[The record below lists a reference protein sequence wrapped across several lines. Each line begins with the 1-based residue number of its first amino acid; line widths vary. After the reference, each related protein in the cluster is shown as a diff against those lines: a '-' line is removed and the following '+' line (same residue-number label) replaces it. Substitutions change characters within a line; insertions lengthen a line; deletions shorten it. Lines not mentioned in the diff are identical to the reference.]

1 MATDW
6 PAILP
11 SLQADE
17 AAGMTIRAIA
27 AKYQLPP
34 GSVGR
39 WLFKSR
45 AKAETVIQEAG
56 VSPRQETPETVI
68 QGQVT
73 QDEVEQGEIGS
84 ASQSYNEDK
93 PKTLRSVKAIKGASS
108 DEEEAAPDEF
118 IDKKAARRMMNRS
131 IRGEVELDTQQSQM
145 IKAALKDELEPE
157 QEVNPYA
164 GIPTDELALR
174 IMTLAG
180 SVLGL
185 SRLSRVMRQE
195 SQGGM
200 MDLGLDYVPSAEIAS
215 EVAVPTRAEVTR
227 VETLE
232 VEAATSE
239 VAKAGPVQAFGVESL
254 E

>member
-68 QGQVT
+68 QGQVA
-73 QDEVEQGEIGS
+73 QDEVEQGETGT
-84 ASQSYNEDK
+84 ASQSSNQHQ
-93 PKTLRSVKAIKGASS
+93 PLQSVKKSA
-108 DEEEAAPDEF
+108 DNEP
-118 IDKKAARRMMNRS
+118 
-131 IRGEVELDTQQSQM
+131 VQPQSQLD
-145 IKAALKDELEPE
+145 IDRDEARKALRAIVSGKLEGSAQQMAAIRLLLKDELDPE
-157 QEVNPYA
+157 TEVNPYA
-164 GIPTDELALR
+164 AIPTDELALR